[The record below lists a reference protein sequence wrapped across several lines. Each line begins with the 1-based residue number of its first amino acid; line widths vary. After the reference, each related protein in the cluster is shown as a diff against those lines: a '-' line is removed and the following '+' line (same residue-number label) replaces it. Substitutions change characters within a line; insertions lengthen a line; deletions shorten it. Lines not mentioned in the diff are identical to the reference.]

1 MLTREG
7 QRDTK
12 LRPTADGQEGA
23 PSLALGGPAGGRQ
36 GLAAVWGSVLV
47 RRGPF
52 ITRISHS
59 FLTVRGV
66 QAWLSFILPSS
77 SPGSG
82 GSYQPSHTPHQS
94 PGRPGLAFQPVL
106 GRRSGVQMG
115 YRSCPAPSWQ
125 WVRLRTTPCRYRGL
139 CRKAG
144 NQMHLHS
151 PTGNRS
157 LAPPPGSPSS
167 RPSSR
172 KSSPWSPHRVIVS
185 SYFILLYFTV
195 VANKSRCKQ
204 GLFHINILTGFFC
217 VK

>member
-1 MLTREG
+1 MGGKALLQSGGAFWSGEG
-7 QRDTK
+7 
-12 LRPTADGQEGA
+12 
-23 PSLALGGPAGGRQ
+23 PSVP
-36 GLAAVWGSVLV
+36 GS
-47 RRGPF
+47 P
-52 ITRISHS
+52 S
-59 FLTVRGV
+59 FLTVSGV

-82 GSYQPSHTPHQS
+82 GSNQPSHTPHQS

-115 YRSCPAPSWQ
+115 YRPCPAPSWQ
-125 WVRLRTTPCRYRGL
+125 WVRLPTIPCRYRGL

-144 NQMHLHS
+144 NQMHLYS

-157 LAPPPGSPSS
+157 LAPPPGS
-167 RPSSR
+167 PSSR

>member
-1 MLTREG
+1 MGGKALLQSGGVFWSGEG
-7 QRDTK
+7 
-12 LRPTADGQEGA
+12 
-23 PSLALGGPAGGRQ
+23 PSLP
-36 GLAAVWGSVLV
+36 GS
-47 RRGPF
+47 P
-52 ITRISHS
+52 S
-59 FLTVRGV
+59 FLTVSGV

-82 GSYQPSHTPHQS
+82 GSNQPSHTPHQS

-115 YRSCPAPSWQ
+115 YRPCPAPSWQ

-167 RPSSR
+167 RQP
-172 KSSPWSPHRVIVS
+172 
-185 SYFILLYFTV
+185 LLPEVLALVTTQSHSVQLLHFTIFH
-195 VANKSRCKQ
+195 SCSKQ
-204 GLFHINILTGFFC
+204 IKVQTGFISH
-217 VK
+217 